1 MTILDLSKIIREL
14 ISSNEESIQLP
25 GFGSFIVI
33 DTPSE
38 LINDDKAITPPSRK
52 IVFDSSFDNNN
63 TLLAGKY
70 AKMKG
75 VSLVSAKNEVA
86 TFLSGLKRELVECT
100 ELVIPQFGK
109 ICFGEKGSFVFQPEP
124 AFDFEADSY
133 CLEIIPLKVRNAVE
147 SSVSADADDQQG
159 LEMAELDIEL
169 VDEQMEQT
177 GEDGIAE
184 IVECEDAQ
192 RAESAEVLKVVEETT
207 EKQQPEKQ
215 QPEEEQPEEEQPEEH
230 KLQELQQP
238 QEQKPQTA
246 PVQRQ
251 KRNWV
256 LWGVLAAVGVIIVMV
271 VLLFV
276 FREQLMPLLE
286 QLLYSKEELEILHQ
300 AGF

>member
-14 ISSNEESIQLP
+14 ISSRMERVELP
-25 GFGSFIVI
+25 GFGSFVVVE
-33 DTPSE
+33 THSE
-38 LINDDKAITPPSRK
+38 FVNDGMAITPPCTK
-52 IVFDSSFDNNN
+52 IVFESSFDNND
-63 TLLAGKY
+63 TLFAEKY
-70 AKMKG
+70 AKLKSIS
-75 VSLVSAKNEVA
+75 VASAKNEVA
-86 TFLSGLKRELVECT
+86 SFLSSLKRELVECT
-100 ELVIPQFGK
+100 ELVIPQFGT

-133 CLEIIPLKVRNAVE
+133 CLEIISLKVRSSVE

-184 IVECEDAQ
+184 IVECEDAE
-192 RAESAEVLKVVEETT
+192 RAESAEALKVVEETT
-207 EKQQPEKQ
+207 EKQQPEEEH
-215 QPEEEQPEEEQPEEH
+215 PEQEQPEEH

-238 QEQKPQTA
+238 QEQKSPTA

-286 QLLYSKEELEILHQ
+286 QLLYSEEELEILRQ
-300 AGF
+300 FNI